1 MTKRISNKKASSEH
15 EKRLL
20 KLAKTIYDYE
30 MKCSFDKS
38 NETQYLQ
45 NHKGFKRDPCS
56 ETLLQTLKTT
66 HKKSFVNLEPLP
78 SV

>member
-1 MTKRISNKKASSEH
+1 
-15 EKRLL
+15 
-20 KLAKTIYDYE
+20 

-56 ETLLQTLKTT
+56 ETLLQTPKTT
-66 HKKSFVNLEPLP
+66 HKKSYVNLELLP